1 MKRLTS
7 KAELSA
13 IAERNSGNVCYFC
26 GESNTYL
33 PFFVAEPIDSE
44 KNYQL
49 VCKSCS
55 SRRRARDYFVYLT
68 QRFAELELERAR
80 IALLLGKKLGV
91 LDSAE
96 TSMVV
101 SQKANEIP
109 EKSEQVSRKSEQVS
123 RKSEQVSEK
132 PKQLSQMAS
141 EVSEEGA
148 EDWEEKAD
156 AAWRAKKASQSSQN
170 PKPISENP
178 KPISENPKPI
188 SEKSKPDLDDLIAEW
203 DEEG

>member
-123 RKSEQVSEK
+123 EK